1 MSRLLTTRIYSHL
14 KTTPIL
20 FKDIEHSTVHTKT
33 LSPVSHQPSSGHVS
47 NPFVFLMLFL
57 GGGVTLYLFTKREN
71 KHPTFSSTNIYTQHE
86 FSPSGLIGDSKF
98 KRQERNFAEN
108 STYLYQG
115 VLYMSPASFIRL
127 VTQVPNGI
135 SNKSSNSVHK
145 VETEQVKNWL
155 QVTSSKRKSKHDQF
169 LKDIWND
176 GILSYPDYRSDR
188 IIYEARNILKVFNRL
203 LPKSYDRNKHPKRP
217 FSLGKITNFTRKLSN
232 FGTFLKLKIS

>member
-1 MSRLLTTRIYSHL
+1 MSRFLTTRVYYHL
-14 KTTPIL
+14 RTTPLLHEDVRHTTI
-20 FKDIEHSTVHTKT
+20 HTKAI
-33 LSPVSHQPSSGHVS
+33 SPVLQQPSSRHVS
-47 NPFVFLMLFL
+47 NPFLLLTLLL

-135 SNKSSNSVHK
+135 SSKCSNSINK

-155 QVTSSKRKSKHDQF
+155 QVTSSRRKSKHDKF
-169 LKDIWND
+169 LKDIWNE
-176 GILSYPDYRSDR
+176 GILSYPDYRSD
-188 IIYEARNILKVFNRL
+188 NVFNRT
-203 LPKSYDRNKHPKRP
+203 RNMFNIIVIYFIFATKCQFICKYS
-217 FSLGKITNFTRKLSN
+217 F
-232 FGTFLKLKIS
+232 